1 MLRAVLEYSK
11 FSIHLTITII
21 SLSDATLGSSL
32 NELFDG
38 FLFVQIF
45 EKNSSLLSENLP
57 SAGISIQLSTNQI
70 LLGATSVG

>member
-1 MLRAVLEYSK
+1 MLRAILEYSK
-11 FSIHLTITII
+11 FLIHLTITII
-21 SLSDATLGSSL
+21 SLSDATIGSSL

-38 FLFVQIF
+38 FLFVQIS

-70 LLGATSVG
+70 LLGAASVG